1 MSSQNNNQINLEL
14 FNFKAER
21 CRIMEDTLNFHLKEL
36 QDIVIKEFTPI
47 IGKRVRVTYYTK
59 DSYKIKHGEDVAEFS
74 GTFEGFTRNGLLR
87 IVNSDNYW
95 EADSCNIRP
104 LRITNI
110 VVLD

>member
-36 QDIVIKEFTPI
+36 QDIAVKEFTPI
-47 IGKRVRVTYYTK
+47 IGKRVRVTYY
-59 DSYKIKHGEDVAEFS
+59 KHGEDVAEFS
-74 GTFEGFTRNGLLR
+74 GVFEGFTRNGLLH

-95 EADSCNIRP
+95 EAESCNIRP

-110 VVLD
+110 IVWD

>member
-36 QDIVIKEFTPI
+36 QDIAVKEFTPI
-47 IGKRVRVTYYTK
+47 IGKKVRVTYYTK
-59 DSYKIKHGEDVAEFS
+59 DSYKIKHGENVAEFS
-74 GTFEGFTRNGLLR
+74 GIFEGFTRNGLLH

-95 EADSCNIRP
+95 EAESCNIRP

-110 VVLD
+110 VVWD